1 MQALEAGRTALDIIA
16 KPAAWEDAVARWVIR
31 CPSPSHVAHTVI
43 HSAMASN
50 ILTAVYGWP
59 RMSTSSEDMALVKR
73 IHAHVEHI
81 SDAAI
86 PGKFLVDVFPVLKYL
101 PAWMAKWK
109 RDGEAWFENESRMF
123 AKFTASV
130 RDKMVREPWRVTY
143 ANA

>member
-1 MQALEAGRTALDIIA
+1 MYPLSSSVDLTI
-16 KPAAWEDAVARWVIR
+16 
-31 CPSPSHVAHTVI
+31 I

-59 RMSTSSEDMALVKR
+59 RMTTSPEDMALVKR

-109 RDGEAWFENESRMF
+109 RDGEAWFENESKMF

-130 RDKMVREPWRVTY
+130 RDKMVRKLGRVTY
-143 ANA
+143 TSA